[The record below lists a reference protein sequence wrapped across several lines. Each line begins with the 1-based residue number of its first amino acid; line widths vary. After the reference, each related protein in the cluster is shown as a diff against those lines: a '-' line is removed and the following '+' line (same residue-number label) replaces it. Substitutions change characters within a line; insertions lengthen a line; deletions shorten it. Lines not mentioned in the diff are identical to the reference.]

1 MQSLELLSE
10 LRRRLIYIIGIRNP
24 GDVGDGVGVGVEVEV
39 GVGVGVGFTLK
50 YWPQRKS
57 VFPC

>member
-50 YWPQRKS
+50 YWPQRKI